1 MYFEVCSSFLARNLV
16 ICRSEQAA
24 GEVIYPR
31 GSISGIPEDHASRR
45 DRFAELDDL
54 QPGWQVEL
62 RGRKGGT
69 TVDATF
75 FSPEGWHCS
84 CSFLKLPIAFL

>member
-1 MYFEVCSSFLARNLV
+1 MLY
-16 ICRSEQAA
+16 RSEQAA
-24 GEVIYPR
+24 GEVIYSKGP
-31 GSISGIPEDHASRR
+31 ISGIPEAHASRK

-75 FSPEGWHCS
+75 FSPEGKPCHHAWS
-84 CSFLKLPIAFL
+84 MK